1 MDNEK
6 YEYAGF
12 WIRTGASLIDGLL
25 IVMIT
30 LPLTMMI
37 YGNLVWE
44 NEEMLLGPADFLINY
59 VLPFFATI
67 LFWLYKSATPGKMAL
82 KIKIVNETD
91 GAKLSVGQSIGRY
104 FAYIPA
110 ILLLG
115 IGIFWVAFDKR
126 KQGWHDKLAKTVVI
140 KRKSTATTEKVEFE
154 T

>member
-59 VLPFFATI
+59 VI
-67 LFWLYKSATPGKMAL
+67 LQY
-82 KIKIVNETD
+82 
-91 GAKLSVGQSIGRY
+91 
-104 FAYIPA
+104 
-110 ILLLG
+110 
-115 IGIFWVAFDKR
+115 
-126 KQGWHDKLAKTVVI
+126 
-140 KRKSTATTEKVEFE
+140 
-154 T
+154 